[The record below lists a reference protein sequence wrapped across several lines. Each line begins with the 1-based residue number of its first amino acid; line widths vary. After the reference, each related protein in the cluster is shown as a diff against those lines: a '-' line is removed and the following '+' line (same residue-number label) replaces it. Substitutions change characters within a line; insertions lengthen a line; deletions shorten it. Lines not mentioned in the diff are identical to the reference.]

1 MRLPAPVRVGAYDV
15 ALRIDPA
22 RIRTDGCG
30 SSGWI
35 PKAAGTSITVN
46 LPLLSRKLWKLLVLS
61 LQDPTMSPCGLIPFG
76 IVLPANARGTSIFVK
91 VMFRNPT

>member
-1 MRLPAPVRVGAYDV
+1 MSP
-15 ALRIDPA
+15 
-22 RIRTDGCG
+22 CG
-30 SSGWI
+30 LIPLASVWI